1 MRYSLEDYNKYYIE
15 ENVLPVSVKTNIEY
29 LTKSLGID
37 ITDVRKRK
45 QRNDNWEKLRQ
56 PVDFKATVLKEKIG
70 VDKQLSM
77 IKSSLNKLCF
87 QNYESEK
94 TKIVDLLEEIYKTEQ
109 RGEEVLKIFINLAC
123 TNIMYAKFYVKLLH
137 ELFNKYSDLNE
148 EFIKYD
154 VIDKY
159 KKSLLTIEYID
170 SEKDFNSYCLNNKN
184 NDKRK
189 GLCNFIVE
197 LVIQQ
202 IYDED
207 NIYDLFKYLFEILD
221 MNKESKELI
230 YINDELIDNVYVLV
244 NSSYDTI
251 VKQSYYKNIQK
262 VIVEWK
268 SKRFDGISN
277 RSVFKFMDIHDKCL
291 D

>member
-1 MRYSLEDYNKYYIE
+1 MRYSLDDYDKFYNEKSI
-15 ENVLPVSVKTNIEY
+15 LPPSVKSNIEI
-29 LTKSLGID
+29 LTTSLGID
-37 ITDVRKRK
+37 ITDIKKRK

-56 PVDFKATVLKEKIG
+56 PVDFKATVFKEKVG
-70 VDKQLSM
+70 VDKQISM

-94 TKIVDLLEEIYKTEQ
+94 KKITDLIEEIYKTEDKS
-109 RGEEVLKIFINLAC
+109 EEILKIFINLAC

-154 VIDKY
+154 VISKY
-159 KKSLLTIEYID
+159 KKSLFTIEYID

-202 IYDED
+202 IYDEE
-207 NIYDLFKYLFEILD
+207 NIYDLFKYLFEMLD

-230 YINDELIDNVYVLV
+230 YINDEIIDNISVLV

-251 VKQSYYKNIQK
+251 VKQSYYKNIRE

-277 RSVFKFMDIHDKCL
+277 RSVFKFMDINDKCL

>member
-1 MRYSLEDYNKYYIE
+1 MKYSLEDYDKFYIE
-15 ENVLPVSVKTNIEY
+15 ENILPASVKTNIEY

-37 ITDVRKRK
+37 INDVRKRK

-56 PVDFKATVLKEKIG
+56 PVDFKATVLKEKVG

-87 QNYESEK
+87 QNYESERK
-94 TKIVDLLEEIYKTEQ
+94 KIFDLLEEIYKTEKKS
-109 RGEEVLKIFINLAC
+109 EEILEIFINLAC

-137 ELFNKYSDLNE
+137 ELFNQYSDLNE

-154 VIDKY
+154 VISKY
-159 KKSLLTIEYID
+159 KNSLLTIEYID

-189 GLCNFIVE
+189 GLCNFIIE

-202 IYDED
+202 IYDEE
-207 NIYDLFKYLFEILD
+207 NIYDLFNYLFEMLD
-221 MNKESKELI
+221 TNKESQELI
-230 YINDELIDNVYVLV
+230 YINDELIDNVHVLI

-251 VKQSYYKNIQK
+251 IKQTYYKKMKEI
-262 VIVEWK
+262 ITEWK
-268 SKRFDGISN
+268 SKRTLGISN
-277 RSVFKFMDIHDKCL
+277 RSVFKFMDIYDKCL

>member
-1 MRYSLEDYNKYYIE
+1 MRYSLEDYDKYYIE
-15 ENVLPVSVKTNIEY
+15 ENVLPASVKTNIEY

-37 ITDVRKRK
+37 MTDVRKRK

-56 PVDFKATVLKEKIG
+56 PVDFKATVLKEKVG

-87 QNYESEK
+87 QNYENEK
-94 TKIVDLLEEIYKTEQ
+94 VKIMDLLEQIYKTEEKS
-109 RGEEVLKIFINLAC
+109 EEVLKIFINLAC

-137 ELFNKYSDLNE
+137 ELFNKYSVLNE

-159 KKSLLTIEYID
+159 KKSILTIEYID

-197 LVIQQ
+197 LVTQQ

-207 NIYDLFKYLFEILD
+207 NIYDLFKYLFEILNF
-221 MNKESKELI
+221 NKESKELI

>member
-56 PVDFKATVLKEKIG
+56 PVDFKATVLKEKVG
-70 VDKQLSM
+70 ADKQLSM

-87 QNYESEK
+87 QNYENERK
-94 TKIVDLLEEIYKTEQ
+94 KIFDLLEEMYKTEKKS
-109 RGEEVLKIFINLAC
+109 EEILKIFINLAC